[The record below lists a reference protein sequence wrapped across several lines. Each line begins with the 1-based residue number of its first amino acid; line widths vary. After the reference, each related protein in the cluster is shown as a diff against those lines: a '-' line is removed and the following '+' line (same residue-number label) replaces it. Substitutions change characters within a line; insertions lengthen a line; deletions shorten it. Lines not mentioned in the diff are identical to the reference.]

1 MTDEQAAVGNY
12 LDDRGSSKRPRM
24 STEASP
30 ALADLLMDIL
40 RLYEEHPQFALAST
54 ARGDYRVGDHIDQV
68 VPLISTLLV
77 GTGSDSLRI
86 HAKSALLAI
95 LDRVTIEVG
104 SGAGPEISTST
115 MWPAM

>member
-1 MTDEQAAVGNY
+1 
-12 LDDRGSSKRPRM
+12 M

-30 ALADLLMDIL
+30 SLSDLLTDIL
-40 RLYEEHPQFALAST
+40 QLYEQDPQFALAST
-54 ARGDYRVGDHIDQV
+54 ARGDFRIGDHVDQV

-95 LDRVTIEVG
+95 LDRVTIELSAGVG
-104 SGAGPEISTST
+104 SEISTST